1 MTREETRIFVA
12 PVVRCFP
19 IDIILLISR
28 YIDTQ
33 IWRHFDVPSFF
44 TENTDFPS
52 SSLKIG
58 PIDISVISSENV
70 RFQSTNFAMQIPKTE

>member
-1 MTREETRIFVA
+1 MLPRNTSKQRVAIIQTREMTREETRIFVA

-33 IWRHFDVPSFF
+33 I
-44 TENTDFPS
+44 
-52 SSLKIG
+52 
-58 PIDISVISSENV
+58 
-70 RFQSTNFAMQIPKTE
+70 